1 MPRRRRARSEVT
13 PSDLGPLIQRERGDL
28 IVLDVADPER
38 PNAPNIRR
46 AERNPQYRRM
56 WVKGDI
62 SDEQR
67 NCCDRY
73 ERLTERRD
81 GARWVNGE
89 RVGGSTTAAY
99 RGHPSDMQVQASATL
114 TTAHKALGNEAA
126 GLIKLL
132 IVDNLPMEEI
142 ARRIAQRPE
151 VAKGRVIA
159 AIIRLEEHWN
169 G

>member
-1 MPRRRRARSEVT
+1 MPRRRRMRETS

-46 AERNPQYRRM
+46 AMRNPQYRKL

-73 ERLTERRD
+73 QHLTETRD
-81 GARWVNGE
+81 GAKWVNGE
-89 RVGGSTTAAY
+89 RVGGSLHAAY
-99 RGHPSDMQVQASATL
+99 RGHPTEAQVRASATL

-126 GLIKLL
+126 ALLKLL
-132 IVDNLPMEEI
+132 IEDNHPVEEI
-142 ARRIAQRPE
+142 ARRINARPE
-151 VAKGRVIA
+151 IAKGRVLA
-159 AIIRLEEHWN
+159 AIIRLEEHWS
-169 G
+169 